1 MGVHMKK
8 ESRKFI
14 YLGLVFITIWSIN
27 ILFISPKLIIFGDD
41 IAVFLRII
49 IKFILWCGYGYYF
62 IRLYNKNLVIKKEE
76 LFKMKNHHFM
86 LKILLAV
93 VVVAILS
100 MFKNHHGFNINSFT
114 LEDFINKFLLV
125 GIEEELVFRGLIL
138 NGLTKK
144 EIFIKA
150 SIITSILFALIHI
163 PGYIRLELELG
174 LIIINCLKILAVSC
188 VYNYIFKETKSIWPI
203 VIIHS
208 VWDLLF
214 FLIVA

>member
-1 MGVHMKK
+1 MKK

-41 IAVFLRII
+41 IAVFLQTI

-62 IRLYNKNLVIKKEE
+62 IKLYNKNLAIKKEE
-76 LFKMKNHHFM
+76 LFKMKSHHFM

-100 MFKNHHGFNINSFT
+100 MFKNHRGFNINSFT

-125 GIEEELVFRGLIL
+125 GIEEELVFRGLVL

-144 EIFIKA
+144 ETFIKA
-150 SIITSILFALIHI
+150 SIVTSILFALIHI

-203 VIIHS
+203 VIIHG

>member
-1 MGVHMKK
+1 MKK

>member
-1 MGVHMKK
+1 MKK

-41 IAVFLRII
+41 IAVFLQTI

-62 IRLYNKNLVIKKEE
+62 IKLYNKNLAIKKEE

-100 MFKNHHGFNINSFT
+100 MFKNHRSFNINSFT

-125 GIEEELVFRGLIL
+125 GIEEELVFRGLVL

-144 EIFIKA
+144 ETFIKA
-150 SIITSILFALIHI
+150 SIVTSILFALIHI
-163 PGYIRLELELG
+163 PGYIRLELELS

-203 VIIHS
+203 VIIHG

>member
-1 MGVHMKK
+1 MKK

-14 YLGLVFITIWSIN
+14 YLGLIFITIWSIN

-41 IAVFLRII
+41 IAVFLQTI

-62 IRLYNKNLVIKKEE
+62 IKLYNKNLAIKKEE

-100 MFKNHHGFNINSFT
+100 MFKNHRSFNINSFT

-125 GIEEELVFRGLIL
+125 GIEEELVFRGLVL

-144 EIFIKA
+144 ETFIKA
-150 SIITSILFALIHI
+150 SIVTSILFALIHI
-163 PGYIRLELELG
+163 PGYIRLELELS

-203 VIIHS
+203 VIIHG

>member
-1 MGVHMKK
+1 MKK

-27 ILFISPKLIIFGDD
+27 ILFISPKLIIFGDN
-41 IAVFLRII
+41 IAVFLQII

-62 IRLYNKNLVIKKEE
+62 IKLYNKNLAIKKEE
-76 LFKMKNHHFM
+76 LFKMKSHHFM

-100 MFKNHHGFNINSFT
+100 MFKNHRGFNINSFT

-125 GIEEELVFRGLIL
+125 GIEEELVFRGLVL

-144 EIFIKA
+144 ETFIKA
-150 SIITSILFALIHI
+150 SIVTSILFALIHI
-163 PGYIRLELELG
+163 PGYIRLELELS

>member
-1 MGVHMKK
+1 MKK

-41 IAVFLRII
+41 IAVFLQII

-62 IRLYNKNLVIKKEE
+62 IKSYNKNLAIKKEE
-76 LFKMKNHHFM
+76 LFKMKSHHFM

-100 MFKNHHGFNINSFT
+100 MFKNHRGFNINSFT

-144 EIFIKA
+144 ETFVKA
-150 SIITSILFALIHI
+150 SIVTSILFALIHI

-174 LIIINCLKILAVSC
+174 LIIINCLKISAVSC

>member
-1 MGVHMKK
+1 MKK

-14 YLGLVFITIWSIN
+14 YLGLIFITIWSIN

-41 IAVFLRII
+41 IAVFLQII

-62 IRLYNKNLVIKKEE
+62 IKLYNKNLAIKKEE
-76 LFKMKNHHFM
+76 LFKMKSHHFM

-100 MFKNHHGFNINSFT
+100 MFKNHRGFNINSFT

-125 GIEEELVFRGLIL
+125 GIEEELVFRGLVL

-144 EIFIKA
+144 ETFIKA
-150 SIITSILFALIHI
+150 SIVTSILFALIHI

-203 VIIHS
+203 VIIHG